1 MKIYLRIALTVF
13 VVLFLFI
20 IIKNYVVRRDYFGE
34 TYCLE
39 RLISSFL
46 KQEGITPKYITEEN
60 YTQKQSGN
68 LKIGYIEKRYR
79 LGDNVNLENLI
90 DKLKKEVI
98 RNDYSVLKK
107 RFSSSGTDTVASL
120 EFGKNK
126 IALFYLEIRT
136 VEERKV
142 SVGVR
147 KGKIAL
153 VLDDWGYNMRNWQ
166 ALSRIKEPL
175 TISVLPDLPYSTKIA
190 TSAQAEGYEVILHL
204 PLESYEHK
212 NMERNTIYSDMEGD
226 EIKSILEGGFLSV
239 PKAVG
244 VSNHMGSRST
254 EDGRVMKIIFEV
266 IKEKDI
272 FFLDSLVTEKSLC
285 ENLAKETEIK
295 FTERDVFLDNVSD
308 KNYIR
313 KQLMELVRL
322 AYSSSRPVV
331 GIGHDRLLTLEVL
344 EEEIGHLAEQGI
356 EFVYLSEAVK

>member
-1 MKIYLRIALTVF
+1 MAARGVFQSLPDWSINVTLQMKTYIKSALIIF

-20 IIKNYVVRRDYFGE
+20 FIKIYVVKRDYFGE
-34 TYCLE
+34 NYGLG
-39 RLISSFL
+39 RI
-46 KQEGITPKYITEEN
+46 KQDGIPPKYITEEN
-60 YTQKQSGN
+60 DIQKQLGIRR
-68 LKIGYIEKRYR
+68 LKEQ
-79 LGDNVNLENLI
+79 
-90 DKLKKEVI
+90 
-98 RNDYSVLKK
+98 
-107 RFSSSGTDTVASL
+107 
-120 EFGKNK
+120 
-126 IALFYLEIRT
+126 
-136 VEERKV
+136 KV

-190 TSAQAEGYEVILHL
+190 TFAQAEGYEVILHL

-212 NMERNTIYSDMEGD
+212 NMERNTIYRDME
-226 EIKSILEGGFLSV
+226 ENKIQSILDGDFLSV
-239 PKAVG
+239 PKAAG
-244 VSNHMGSRST
+244 VSNHMGSRAT
-254 EDGRVMKIIFEV
+254 EDERVMKIIFEA

-285 ENLAKETEIK
+285 ENLAKEAGIK
-295 FTERDVFLDNVSD
+295 FTERDVFLDNVND

-322 AYSSSRPVV
+322 ACSSGRPVV
-331 GIGHDRLLTLEVL
+331 GIGHARSLTLEVL
-344 EEEIGHLAEQGI
+344 EEEIEHLAEQGI